1 MEDFVCVNAQ
11 NKFFFVHPLYV
22 YIYIYI
28 MKSERYMFDMYIKL
42 KIKEK

>member
-11 NKFFFVHPLYV
+11 NKFFCSPLICL
-22 YIYIYI
+22 YINV